1 MQMIKFWIVRK
12 GEDAGNV
19 APEVADAIS
28 RHPDNKK
35 CLLCGE
41 DHESGAV
48 IAFCWRGPNAD
59 IYTAEICMHCAG
71 HSDEKLAGMTQQTVF
86 PDRVARMLD
95 IEKAC

>member
-1 MQMIKFWIVRK
+1 M
-12 GEDAGNV
+12 
-19 APEVADAIS
+19 
-28 RHPDNKK
+28 
-35 CLLCGE
+35 
-41 DHESGAV
+41 

-95 IEKAC
+95 IEKACDELEAMGLLETIGIDPVTGSKRRRLSAKGRELADLEDEAERPSKH